1 MHYGV
6 SSNNTL
12 SATILKYKTVWIMT
26 FFFSYNVL
34 TKEKALFIL
43 SVCDILESKEER
55 KCHSLKAK
63 KEKKYVMPV

>member
-1 MHYGV
+1 MRYGV
-6 SSNNTL
+6 SSNNTP
-12 SATILKYKTVWIMT
+12 SATLFKYKTVCIMT

-55 KCHSLKAK
+55 ECHSLKAK
-63 KEKKYVMPV
+63 KEEKYVMPV